1 MKKVAVKN
9 FIRDFIF
16 LTVALTLSIGRY
28 GLAFSIKTTI

>member
-16 LTVALTLSIGRY
+16 LTVVLTLSIARH
-28 GLAFSIKTTI
+28 GLALSTKTRI